1 MKLNGL
7 GNCYPSL
14 EIPGQILRVLEGKPW
29 AKSRTNLLP
38 KALRMTNFSKKGH
51 QMICESHCL
60 VIVGPDDSDDTMWM
74 TLRKMNVMCKTQQ
87 VTMT

>member
-29 AKSRTNLLP
+29 AKSCTNLLP
-38 KALRMTNFSKKGH
+38 KALGMTNFSWTQSPKPPQDGIDLIYYKSIV
-51 QMICESHCL
+51 ICLLGLFQETKEFL
-60 VIVGPDDSDDTMWM
+60 FG
-74 TLRKMNVMCKTQQ
+74 NVVLKF
-87 VTMT
+87 